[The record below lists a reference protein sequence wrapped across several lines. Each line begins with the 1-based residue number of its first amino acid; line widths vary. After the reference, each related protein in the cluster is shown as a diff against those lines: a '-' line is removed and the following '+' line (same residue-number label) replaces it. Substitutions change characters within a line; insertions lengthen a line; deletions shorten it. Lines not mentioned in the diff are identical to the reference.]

1 MSHLEN
7 KKTAARLPTSLF
19 SLLLQVVE
27 KTSDNADLVKFYL
40 PILNQI

>member
-1 MSHLEN
+1 MSHLQN
-7 KKTAARLPTSLF
+7 KKTPPTFPTSLF

-27 KTSDNADLVKFYL
+27 KTTDNEGLVKFYL